1 MVVNAAVLI
10 LLLYESVVD
19 IIKRKINIVPT
30 MAVGVFGLLMNRLVY
45 KRPLWWL
52 AGLAAGSVLMLA
64 ALVSKEKIGYGD
76 GIVFLMIG
84 VCVEP
89 LTTLWVLWI
98 SMFAVG
104 IMGSVGIIMGKRG
117 RNSQIPYIPFVAAAY
132 IVVGLLR
139 MKAGG

>member
-1 MVVNAAVLI
+1 MVVNAVVLI

-30 MAVGVFGLLMNRLVY
+30 MAVGVLGLLMNRIVY

-76 GIVFLMIG
+76 GIIFLMLG

-104 IMGSVGIIMGKRG
+104 IMGSVGIIMGKRC
-117 RNSQIPYIPFVAAAY
+117 RDSQIPYIPFVAASY
-132 IVVGLLR
+132 IVVGLLK